1 MGTCL
6 LYVLRVSRVG
16 CKGKH
21 KMRIGILLALMVM
34 MTTLGGTDGVTTTFV
49 HNEVWGGSDC
59 SSPLG
64 PTQVVLF
71 PQACQAND
79 PTSSAAAPC
88 TSGTTSS
95 SKVFC
100 TSVTID
106 VEGDGLAGYAG
117 SMEFSADGCGPGNLT
132 RVLLFPNPNACMPT
146 IFWENEGCGGT
157 KTPGTTYV
165 TDQCFSSGDPANPFS
180 RKSFCN
186 TGGNTSSSPANRPAN
201 SSNLAVACLLLCSF
215 LFLISLLF

>member
-1 MGTCL
+1 
-6 LYVLRVSRVG
+6 
-16 CKGKH
+16 
-21 KMRIGILLALMVM
+21 M

-146 IFWENEGCGGT
+146 INPNAGAIQTDCSVSTTAFQTIFWENEGCGGT